1 MEDNRIVQLYW
12 DRDQEAIPATSEKY
26 GNYCGAIAWNIL
38 GNREDAEECVNDTW
52 LRAWNSMPPHRP
64 SLLSTFLGKI
74 TRNLAF
80 DRFSFLRAEKRG
92 GGELPSVLEELGEC
106 VSNTDDLEQT
116 VDERELARAIN
127 DFLAAL
133 PAGKRNVFIRRYW
146 YTEPISAI
154 GRRYGMGDGA
164 VSMTLSR
171 LRQKLRIHLMERGFE
186 P

>member
-1 MEDNRIVQLYW
+1 MIIDLYW
-12 DRDQEAIPATSEKY
+12 KRDETALYESDRKY
-26 GNYCGAIAWNIL
+26 GAFCRTIARNIL
-38 GNREDAEECVNDTW
+38 TAREDAEECVNDTW
-52 LRAWNSMPPHRP
+52 LRAWNAMPPHRP
-64 SLLSTFLGKI
+64 TLLSAFLGKI

-92 GGELPSVLEELGEC
+92 GGELPAVLEELGEC
-106 VSNTDDLEQT
+106 VSGTGDVERA
-116 VDERELARAIN
+116 VDEWELARAID

-133 PAGKRNVFIRRYW
+133 PPAKRDVFSRRYW

-154 GRRYGMGDGA
+154 GRRYGMRDGA